1 MALQHASRLLLACA
15 WLSLATLIGATVPPH
30 IHEARQGPNS
40 IVPLSTDPGPVSI
53 HPSSSTTPNAT
64 TMSPTSSSKPTLL
77 PSLSPS
83 PLPLTTSSNT
93 PLYSSSSSGTPESP
107 PTSSATPQPSSSP
120 TSLTFTV
127 QNLTTCTSAVVS
139 WKYSGTESQLSLSVT
154 NIGVPQYD
162 DALPRIKNVVNA
174 EIQQQLADTN
184 TSATP
189 WPWQTV
195 NLTQG
200 WYEIQGLV
208 LTKPTVNVFS
218 SSPFFVSDGPDVSCL
233 TGTSPQSSSTVS
245 PGATFVPQPSRK
257 ATVNVGGI
265 AGGVIGGIAVLVLAI
280 LAGVCL
286 SRRRRKA
293 TPRRRLSK
301 PRQYGSLK
309 STTSSIQ
316 PGDGGPQFPGNHSH
330 SHSDSTGAILQDV
343 AGGRVSAT
351 TTPGGSDEH
360 GTVVDE
366 EKLASPASYPGMSPF
381 DALNTPLHHDR
392 RASTYSI
399 QIPIAVASENFRSRV
414 PSTHTSTH
422 TSTQTLEQQ
431 AQRIRCSME
440 TSNRHRSERLSMPTQ
455 PSPALAHSPTHAQPK
470 EEYPLTPM
478 TPTPVNRSISAGA
491 VSTIAR
497 RTSRKPV
504 PQYDPSKL
512 LEDKNADSVSTHTA
526 GAESSQ
532 SHGTGL
538 GTGVHGTPPDLV
550 HKASFGDG
558 RPMHYLMPDMPSPQL
573 D

>member
-15 WLSLATLIGATVPPH
+15 WLSLATLIAATVPPH
-30 IHEARQGPNS
+30 IHEARQGPIS
-40 IVPLSTDPGPVSI
+40 ITPLSTDPGPVSI
-53 HPSSSTTPNAT
+53 RPSSSTRPNTT
-64 TMSPTSSSKPTLL
+64 TMSPTSSK
-77 PSLSPS
+77 
-83 PLPLTTSSNT
+83 
-93 PLYSSSSSGTPESP
+93 SP
-107 PTSSATPQPSSSP
+107 PTSSATPRPSSSP
-120 TSLTFTV
+120 ASLAFTV
-127 QNLTTCTSAVVS
+127 QNLTTCTSAVIS
-139 WKYSGTESQLSLSVT
+139 WKYSGTESQLLLSVT

-162 DALPRIKNVVNA
+162 DALPRIKNVVDA

-189 WPWQTV
+189 WPWLTV

-208 LTKPTVNVFS
+208 LTEPTVSNS

-233 TGTSPQSSSTVS
+233 TGTSSQSSSTVS
-245 PGATFVPQPSRK
+245 PSATFVPQPSGGSK

-286 SRRRRKA
+286 SRRRRKVA
-293 TPRRRLSK
+293 PRRRLSK

-309 STTSSIQ
+309 STNSSIQ
-316 PGDGGPQFPGNHSH
+316 PGDGGPQLPGNH

-360 GTVVDE
+360 VTVDDE

-399 QIPIAVASENFRSRV
+399 QIPTAVASENFRSRV
-414 PSTHTSTH
+414 PSTHTST
-422 TSTQTLEQQ
+422 QALEQQ

-440 TSNRHRSERLSMPTQ
+440 TSNRQRSERLSMPTQ

-470 EEYPLTPM
+470 EEYPLTPV

-491 VSTIAR
+491 ASTIAR

-504 PQYDPSKL
+504 PQYNPSIL

-538 GTGVHGTPPDLV
+538 GTGVHGTPPNLV